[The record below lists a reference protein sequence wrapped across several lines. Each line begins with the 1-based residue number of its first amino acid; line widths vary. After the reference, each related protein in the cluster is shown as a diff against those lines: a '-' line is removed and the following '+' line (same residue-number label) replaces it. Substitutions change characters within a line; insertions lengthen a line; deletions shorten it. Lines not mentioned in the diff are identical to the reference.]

1 MPNYITNKIFVF
13 GKDENKQNFFNRVIT
28 KGMGGEVNCFDF
40 SKIIP
45 DKYHCADYHR
55 DIWGTKWNTYDNKDN
70 NISEYQFETAWN
82 CPYKVIEFLSN
93 ENNNIDFLWFYADE
107 DTGYNMGIYI
117 LYKNTLHYLNLVE
130 VIDSELRKTRI
141 SSVIQGEEY
150 YFDNVGDGNEI
161 KISKGYVENTFK
173 YLFKLARQ
181 TVGDCKA
188 FRK

>member
-82 CPYKVIEFLSN
+82 CPYKVIEFLAT
-93 ENNNIDFLWFYADE
+93 ENNNIDFVWFYADE
-107 DTGYNMGIYI
+107 DTGANMGIYI
-117 LYKNTLHYLNLVE
+117 LYKNTLHYVNLVE
-130 VIDSELRKTRI
+130 VINSELRKTRI

-150 YFDNVGDGNEI
+150 YYDNTDDGNEI